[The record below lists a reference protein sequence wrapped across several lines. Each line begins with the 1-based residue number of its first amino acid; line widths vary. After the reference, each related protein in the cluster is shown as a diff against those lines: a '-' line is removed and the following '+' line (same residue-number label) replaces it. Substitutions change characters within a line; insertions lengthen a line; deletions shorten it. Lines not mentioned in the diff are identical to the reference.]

1 MRADW
6 LTPAEAWSRIRS
18 SLETLRP
25 ETRSLHDALGHVLAE
40 EIASPLDLPPWDNS
54 AMDGFAARAADV
66 RGASDER
73 PVVLRVVEDIPAG
86 RQPSR
91 PIGKGEATRIMTGAP
106 VPEGAD
112 SVIRVEHTNGGVE
125 IGGPTASVTVRSDGD
140 AGRNIRRRGEDVR
153 TGEEV
158 LRRGTVLA
166 PAHLGVAAGMG
177 RSQLSVVRRP
187 SVAVL
192 ASGDELVEVD
202 GFSEA
207 LAGRRIVSTNSYTL
221 RAQLAGLA
229 AEVRM
234 LGIAAD
240 RPDDLRKRLEGA
252 RGVDALI
259 TSAGVSVGEH
269 DHLRAVLADLGLED
283 SFWRIG
289 MRPGSPFAFG
299 RVRALGGIP
308 WFGLPGNPVSSMVGC
323 EVFVKPALRTMAG
336 RSRLHGPVV
345 PARPRESISLKPGLV
360 HFLRVR
366 LLEGEGTAHAIP
378 TGPQGSG
385 ILTSMAAA
393 DGLLVAEGES
403 LDPKRDYPVML
414 LGDAGLSERPPF

>member
-6 LTPAEAWSRIRS
+6 LTPVEAWTRIRS
-18 SLETLRP
+18 GIETLQP
-25 ETRSLHDALGHVLAE
+25 ETRSLHDALGYVLSE
-40 EIASPLDLPPWDNS
+40 EIVSPLDLPPWDNS
-54 AMDGFAARAADV
+54 AMDGFAVRGADV

-73 PVVLRVVEDIPAG
+73 PVVLWVVEDIPAG

-91 PIGKGEATRIMTGAP
+91 PIGEGGATRIMTGAP

-112 SVIRVEHTNGGVE
+112 SVIRVEHTDSGVG
-125 IGGPTASVTVRSDGD
+125 IGGPEARVTVRSHGD

-153 TGEEV
+153 TGDEV
-158 LRRGTVLA
+158 LRRGTLLA

-202 GFSEA
+202 GFSQV
-207 LAGRRIVSTNSYTL
+207 LAGRRIVSTNSYTMH
-221 RAQLAGLA
+221 AQLAGVA
-229 AEVRM
+229 GEVRM

-240 RPDDLRKRLEGA
+240 RPDDIRERIEGA
-252 RGVDALI
+252 RGVDALV

-269 DHLRAVLADLGLED
+269 DHLRSVLADLGLED

-323 EVFVKPALRTMAG
+323 EVFVKPALRAMAG

-345 PARPRESISLKPGLV
+345 PARPREPISLSPGLV

-366 LLEGEGTAHAIP
+366 LREENGKMHATP

-393 DGLLVAEGES
+393 DGLLVAEGDS
-403 LDPKRDYPVML
+403 LDPERDYPVML
-414 LGDAGLSERPPF
+414 LGDAALSEHPPF